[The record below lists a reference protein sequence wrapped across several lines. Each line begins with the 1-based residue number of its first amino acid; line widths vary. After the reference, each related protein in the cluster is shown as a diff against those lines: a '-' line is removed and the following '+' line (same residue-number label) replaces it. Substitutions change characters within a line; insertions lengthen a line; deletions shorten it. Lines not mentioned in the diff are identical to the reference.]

1 MNENG
6 LDENMMEISSID
18 YEVSE
23 ESSDSTSYQ
32 KSSPYEWMKPVIEE
46 MLYAGNGPDNI
57 FRIMNTFIISR
68 NLTDDLVG
76 LTTIRYVINRF
87 LC

>member
-1 MNENG
+1 MGLLYNDFG
-6 LDENMMEISSID
+6 LD
-18 YEVSE
+18 YEEVM
-23 ESSDSTSYQ
+23 ESSESTSDQ

-68 NLTDDLVG
+68 NLPDELVG
-76 LTTIRYVINRF
+76 LTTIRYVVDRF